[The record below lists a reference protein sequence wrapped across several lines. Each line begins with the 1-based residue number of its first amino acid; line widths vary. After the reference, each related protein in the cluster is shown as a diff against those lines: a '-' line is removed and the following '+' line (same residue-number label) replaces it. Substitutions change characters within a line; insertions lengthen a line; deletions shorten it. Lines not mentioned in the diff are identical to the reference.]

1 MEPASQARPPGRQR
15 GVAWEDDEVRAA
27 ELRAARPS
35 APPQRPLPGASG
47 QAQTATAARRERAQE
62 AGGAQVAGPGA
73 SDAASGA
80 KQGPQLR
87 SDGAEAAGQS
97 AAGRAGGAE
106 GARGGGTAG
115 PAGPGLVL
123 TRELLE
129 ERGRDAARQRA
140 RAGGSGVLPP
150 GFPAAAPDDAASV
163 YSLRAHPLALASL
176 AASSYA
182 ASTRAPS
189 EAGSVG
195 GTSTWCVGSA
205 AHCKVKSAAMEYGR
219 GYCLRTAS
227 HVQLM
232 EGIACGTRTNLDV
245 RPCMPALAVAFWSR
259 QSCGS

>member
-15 GVAWEDDEVRAA
+15 GVAWEDDDVRAA

-35 APPQRPLPGASG
+35 APPQRPLPGATS
-47 QAQTATAARRERAQE
+47 QAQAAAAARRQRAQE
-62 AGGAQVAGPGA
+62 ANGAQVARLGA

-80 KQGPQLR
+80 KPEPQLR
-87 SDGAEAAGQS
+87 SGGAEASGK
-97 AAGRAGGAE
+97 AGGAE
-106 GARGGGTAG
+106 GARAGSTAG
-115 PAGPGLVL
+115 PAGPAAPALVL

-129 ERGRDAARQRA
+129 ARGREAARQRA

-195 GTSTWCVGSA
+195 GTSTWCVGA
-205 AHCKVKSAAMEYGR
+205 NCKLS
-219 GYCLRTAS
+219 
-227 HVQLM
+227 
-232 EGIACGTRTNLDV
+232 
-245 RPCMPALAVAFWSR
+245 PP
-259 QSCGS
+259 

>member
-1 MEPASQARPPGRQR
+1 MEPASQARTPGRQR

-35 APPQRPLPGASG
+35 APPQRPLPGAYPVLGTSS
-47 QAQTATAARRERAQE
+47 QAQAATAARRERAQE
-62 AGGAQVAGPGA
+62 ADGAQMAGPGA

-80 KQGPQLR
+80 KPGPQPR
-87 SDGAEAAGQS
+87 SGGAEAVGRG
-97 AAGRAGGAE
+97 AAGKAGGAE
-106 GARGGGTAG
+106 GARAGSTAG
-115 PAGPGLVL
+115 PAGSAAPGLVL

-129 ERGRDAARQRA
+129 ARGREAARQRA

-150 GFPAAAPDDAASV
+150 GFPAAAPDDTASV

-195 GTSTWCVGSA
+195 GMSTWCVGGA
-205 AHCKVKSAAMEYGR
+205 APCRNKCAAMRR
-219 GYCLRTAS
+219 G
-227 HVQLM
+227 
-232 EGIACGTRTNLDV
+232 
-245 RPCMPALAVAFWSR
+245 
-259 QSCGS
+259 